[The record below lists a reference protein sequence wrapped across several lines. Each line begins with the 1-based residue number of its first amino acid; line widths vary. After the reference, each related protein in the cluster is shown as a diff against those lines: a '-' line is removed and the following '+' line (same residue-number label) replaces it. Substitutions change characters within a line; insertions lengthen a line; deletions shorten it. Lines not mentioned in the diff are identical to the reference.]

1 MKIRGTFVTRNI
13 AGDIVIVPVG
23 ETALKYNGMITAT
36 STGAAIWQAL
46 ESGAGSKDDLVRV
59 LLDRFDIDPDTASAD
74 VDAFLAQLRQADLL
88 EE

>member
-1 MKIRGTFVTRNI
+1 MKIRGTFVTRDI

-46 ESGAGSKDDLVRV
+46 EKGCDSRDELVKV
-59 LLDRFDIDPDTASAD
+59 LLDRFDVDPETAATD
-74 VDAFLAQLRQADLL
+74 VDDFLAQLRKAELL

>member
-1 MKIRGTFVTRNI
+1 MKIKGTFVTRDI
-13 AGDIVIVPVG
+13 AGDTVIVPVG

-46 ESGAGSKDDLVRV
+46 ENGTESKEDLVRV
-59 LLDRFDIDPDTASAD
+59 LLDRFDVDADTASAD
-74 VDAFLAQLRQADLL
+74 VDDFLAQLRRADLL